1 MEKQR
6 IIRVTGKGNL
16 KVHPNMTRITM
27 TLNRTSR
34 EYGETL
40 EESARCTEAL
50 KELLASFGFHHSD
63 IKTLHF
69 SVNPEM
75 ESYEENGTYKSRLTG
90 YSFTHRMKVEFE
102 SDNDF
107 LGKILYALANS
118 PLHPEFRLS
127 YTVKDKE
134 AVKNQLL
141 AKAVEDGRAK
151 AEVLTAAS
159 GVQLGSLLSID
170 YSWGELELVQ
180 EPLGGILYE
189 TAPLARSY
197 ALDIEPDDIDAEDT
211 VTMVWEIK
219 MTPSDDN
226 LW

>member
-16 KVHPNMTRITM
+16 KVHPDMTRITM

-40 EESARCTEAL
+40 EESARCTKAL

-63 IKTLHF
+63 INF